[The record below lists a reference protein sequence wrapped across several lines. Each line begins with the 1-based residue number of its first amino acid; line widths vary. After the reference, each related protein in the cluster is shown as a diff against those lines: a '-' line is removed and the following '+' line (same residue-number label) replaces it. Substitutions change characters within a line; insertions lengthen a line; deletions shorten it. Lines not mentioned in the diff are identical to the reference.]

1 MTDNFTQNLK
11 SSAMK
16 IVFFLILFF
25 QVLGLSAQTSSRNIE
40 DIQKEIKSH
49 SKAVHVFDDWMR
61 DPYIML
67 APDGYYYLSVTQNG
81 TETSNG
87 RKIIP
92 HGVPVYRSTDL
103 AKWEFVGYPYTIE
116 DASNYK
122 QYLQLR
128 EERKAKPDP
137 SGTNELKLWAP
148 ELYFINNKWVIVH
161 TSNAGIGNLVVTKGS
176 ILEGPFDSWNES
188 FGRQHD
194 PAIFTDND
202 GSHWMVSQC
211 AQIQKLKADLSGFD
225 GSPIKIDPSNRKMG
239 HEGATMMKFEGKYI
253 FFGTGWSRDT
263 LRHGTYNLYYSVAD
277 KIEGPYDE
285 RKFAGRFL
293 GHGTP
298 FIDKNGKWWCTAFY
312 NANHPTLTSEE
323 AKTKDL
329 SKSAYTINKQGLTLV
344 PIEIKKINGEIT
356 VQSKDPDYASPGL
369 EEVQKF

>member
-1 MTDNFTQNLK
+1 
-11 SSAMK
+11 
-16 IVFFLILFF
+16 
-25 QVLGLSAQTSSRNIE
+25 
-40 DIQKEIKSH
+40 
-49 SKAVHVFDDWMR
+49 
-61 DPYIML
+61 
-67 APDGYYYLSVTQNG
+67 
-81 TETSNG
+81 
-87 RKIIP
+87 
-92 HGVPVYRSTDL
+92 
-103 AKWEFVGYPYTIE
+103 
-116 DASNYK
+116 
-122 QYLQLR
+122 
-128 EERKAKPDP
+128 
-137 SGTNELKLWAP
+137 
-148 ELYFINNKWVIVH
+148 
-161 TSNAGIGNLVVTKGS
+161 
-176 ILEGPFDSWNES
+176 
-188 FGRQHD
+188 
-194 PAIFTDND
+194 
-202 GSHWMVSQC
+202 
-211 AQIQKLKADLSGFD
+211 
-225 GSPIKIDPSNRKMG
+225 
-239 HEGATMMKFEGKYI
+239 MMKFEGKYI